1 MHLTLFLCLIFS
13 LELLAFFV
21 RMLGQV
27 LILDKSFTFGAFG
40 CLDSAHVNV
49 VTPLLN
55 LEYLLAV
62 GAWFRSEFTT
72 FFMLAKLTLNCLKAA
87 ELALLLHVLSGLM
100 LGLICFGDDLPTLV
114 AFVVDSGALDLVHP
128 KFRFFNLS
136 LAILAKVRLYH
147 LDH

>member
-1 MHLTLFLCLIFS
+1 
-13 LELLAFFV
+13 
-21 RMLGQV
+21 
-27 LILDKSFTFGAFG
+27 
-40 CLDSAHVNV
+40 V

-55 LEYLLAV
+55 LKYLLAV

-72 FFMLAKLTLNCLKAA
+72 FFMLAKLTLNCFKAA